1 MHSSKNGNQWYFG
14 MQAQIAPDAESG
26 LVPSVR
32 GTTGNVSDIA
42 EGNTLLHGS
51 EAVALVDARYQGVE
65 NRADATPD
73 VTWHVD
79 MRPGKRK
86 ALDKDNEADAMID
99 KAEKRKAGIRAK
111 VEQPFWVAKRHCGF
125 IKVRCRRL
133 KKNTTQVLRFL
144 PCPTYGCLAAS

>member
-1 MHSSKNGNQWYFG
+1 
-14 MQAQIAPDAESG
+14 MQAQIVPDAESG

-32 GTTGNVSDIA
+32 GTSGNVSDIA

-79 MRPGKRK
+79 IRPGKRK

-111 VEQPFWVAKRHCGF
+111 VEQPFWVVKRHCGF

-133 KKNTTQVLRFL
+133 K
-144 PCPTYGCLAAS
+144 